1 VDFICPPA
9 PDGTGRTELE
19 DSSRDNEEM
28 EVRARLS
35 FGRVAPR
42 KARLVA
48 DLIRGK
54 KSEEALNILTFT
66 KKGAAKILT
75 KLLKSAIANA
85 TQKKTI
91 DIDRLYVKKVTVD
104 QGPMMKRF
112 TPRALGRATMIQKR
126 TSHIT
131 IVLDEA

>member
-1 VDFICPPA
+1 
-9 PDGTGRTELE
+9 
-19 DSSRDNEEM
+19 M
-28 EVRARLS
+28 EVRAKLR
-35 FGRVAPR
+35 FARMGPR

-66 KKGAAKILT
+66 KKAAARTII

-85 TQKKTI
+85 TQKKTV
-91 DIDRLYVKKVTVD
+91 DIDRLYIKKITVD
-104 QGPMMKRF
+104 QGPTMKRF
-112 TPRALGRATMIQKR
+112 QPRALGRATSIRKR

>member
-1 VDFICPPA
+1 
-9 PDGTGRTELE
+9 
-19 DSSRDNEEM
+19 M
-28 EVRARLS
+28 EVRARLR
-35 FGRVAPR
+35 FVRIAPR

-54 KSEEALNILTFT
+54 GSEEALNALTFT
-66 KKGAAKILT
+66 KKAAAKILI

-91 DIDRLYVKKVTVD
+91 DIDRLYIKKIAVD
-104 QGPMMKRF
+104 EGPTMKRYQ
-112 TPRALGRATMIQKR
+112 PRALGRATMIRKR

-131 IVLDEA
+131 IVLDEE